1 MSNNLKSIFFFLR
14 NQKKFKR
21 IFFFEN
27 YFIEDH
33 LSPYIYKCF
42 DYNKTLLLTTYDFK
56 NKDLYKF
63 NVIRIRNNFFLNFLF
78 QFLQIKYCYSST
90 PELGKS
96 YFVKSA
102 FKKTKY
108 IFIQH
113 SPMGLNGIYK
123 KEAFDNF
130 DVVQVIN
137 TFQKEDLIEI
147 NILNKKNIKIW
158 KSNYLFFQN
167 KDNPNKKKN
176 KKIKVLIAPS
186 HGTLFYQQVIDL
198 LIDSLDQ
205 NLYHVEFRPHLMTIK
220 KNESLLEKIKK
231 NFIINTGK
239 INYSEFDILI
249 SDWSGTYIEFAY
261 QKKQKSI
268 LIDIPQ
274 KILNDNFEL
283 FNNKSIDIEA
293 RKILGKVIKK
303 DEIHKI
309 NYFINEVNKEKVVN
323 EKIVSNFFREYF
335 F

>member
-1 MSNNLKSIFFFLR
+1 MFENLKSILYFLK

-42 DYNKTLLLTTYDFK
+42 DSNKTLLLTTYDFK
-56 NKDLYKF
+56 NRELYKF
-63 NVIRIRNNFFLNFLF
+63 NVIKISNNFFLNFLF
-78 QFLQIKYCYSST
+78 QFLQIKFCYSST

-102 FKKTKY
+102 FKISKY

-137 TFQKEDLIEI
+137 TFQKDDLIEI
-147 NILNKKNIKIW
+147 NTLNKKNIKIW
-158 KSNYLFFQN
+158 KSKYLFFQN
-167 KDNPNKKKN
+167 KNDNIKKKIE
-176 KKIKVLIAPS
+176 KIKVLIAPS
-186 HGTLFYQQVIDL
+186 HGTIFYQQAIDL

-205 NLYHVEFRPHLMTIK
+205 NLYHIEFRPHLMTIQK
-220 KNESLLEKIKK
+220 SKFLLKKIKD
-231 NFIINTGK
+231 NFIINSGK
-239 INYSEFDILI
+239 INFSEFDILI
-249 SDWSGTYIEFAY
+249 SDWSGAYIEFAY

-268 LIDIPQ
+268 LIDVPQ
-274 KILNDNFEL
+274 KILNDNFKQ
-283 FNNKSIDIEA
+283 FRNKSIDITA
-293 RKILGKVIKK
+293 RTILGRVIKINQIK
-303 DEIHKI
+303 QINFFIDEVK
-309 NYFINEVNKEKVVN
+309 KEKVIN